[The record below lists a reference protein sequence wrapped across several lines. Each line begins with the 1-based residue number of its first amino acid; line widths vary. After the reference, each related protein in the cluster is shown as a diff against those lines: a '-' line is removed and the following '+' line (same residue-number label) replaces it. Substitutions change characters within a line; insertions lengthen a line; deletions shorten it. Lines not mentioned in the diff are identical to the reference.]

1 MDGDKHRQNL
11 SYHAYNGLAYRIYM
25 VSFQHG
31 SGTAVGDSRGGDLEL
46 VEGIMRGGGDVLGW
60 CKYWGAIGWC

>member
-1 MDGDKHRQNL
+1 MQNL

-31 SGTAVGDSRGGDLEL
+31 SGTAVGDSRGVIWSWWKDH
-46 VEGIMRGGGDVLGW
+46 DGW
-60 CKYWGAIGWC
+60 GRCAGVV